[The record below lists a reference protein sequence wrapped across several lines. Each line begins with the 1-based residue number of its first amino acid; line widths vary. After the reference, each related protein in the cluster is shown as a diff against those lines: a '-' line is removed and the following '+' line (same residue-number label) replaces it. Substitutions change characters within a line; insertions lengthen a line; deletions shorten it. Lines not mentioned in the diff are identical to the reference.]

1 VAIAL
6 PPPALALSCT
16 PELKADVCHIASH
29 CVRRVQTESGWAK
42 QASLDAVSAAVSR
55 RVDACEQAQGLAQRR
70 MDAAL
75 AAEVARVLE
84 LNESH
89 ATVARSIAEERSD
102 RMVGELLGTIEDRCQ
117 HMERHIEGEKK
128 LGRAAAQ
135 RLREEVALMA
145 GRAGREPAGVGQPQ
159 PEPEPEPEPES

>member
-1 VAIAL
+1 
-6 PPPALALSCT
+6 
-16 PELKADVCHIASH
+16 
-29 CVRRVQTESGWAK
+29 
-42 QASLDAVSAAVSR
+42 
-55 RVDACEQAQGLAQRR
+55 

-145 GRAGREPAGVGQPQ
+145 GRAGREPAGAGQPQ
-159 PEPEPEPEPES
+159 PEPEPEPES